1 MVITKLRQERI
12 NHGWKLNYVAQQV
25 GVTKAA
31 LHNIETGQRYPSFK
45 VLVKLLDL
53 FEYNDPRQLFKL
65 VDQSTNLT
73 DKC

>member
-1 MVITKLRQERI
+1 MILNIRQERI

-53 FEYNDPRQLFKL
+53 FGYSDPRQLFAEA
-65 VDQSTNLT
+65 DGTSNLT
-73 DKC
+73 ETE